1 MELLIDR
8 IRPVSGRQLLR
19 VEEVA
24 SILDVNENAVN
35 TLVDMKLLPCV
46 NVSPRFERRFR
57 EDDVRFLI
65 LK

>member
-8 IRPVSGRQLLR
+8 IRPVSRRQLLK
-19 VEEVA
+19 EEDVA
-24 SILDVNENAVN
+24 SILDVHVNAVN
-35 TLVDMKLLPCV
+35 TLVDMKLLPCL

-57 EDDVRFLI
+57 EDDVRSLV